1 MSNSSRAVAFAIVAV
16 MGTGSTIAG
25 GKHYPP
31 PPPNPP
37 PLPLEVVVTPTL
49 SSVTRAQTSL
59 TTFAQYTVSIRNPNT
74 WGLGLVQGQ
83 FTASTNVLPTGTGA
97 ASFFSSDNT
106 LCTIAPTSVTITCT
120 VPDLLPGASITPFTV
135 TVAAPPS
142 TTTPSGGQIDFT
154 YQGSARFNKDNDFDA
169 DDPVVSTPAATVSTA
184 LTDPNPTTVST
195 VLPQATGGTVYTGTE
210 GGAATCDQP
219 WVSITQ
225 VPKAAIVNLDLTT
238 LTAEKPICASGSC
251 EFFAALKIPGT
262 FGTTTS
268 PPSELLVIT
277 LRRDRCT
284 IEGRGI
290 IGKAL
295 QILDENVLYRGATT
309 AGVEDS
315 QYVKV
320 LPCRITGGPVAA
332 TATAPGRPC
341 VASRKVYTIFNL
353 PDVPNKWDYLGD
365 HEWTIWANDN
375 GKYANY

>member
-1 MSNSSRAVAFAIVAV
+1 MRNSNRAVLVAAIATAVA
-16 MGTGSTIAG
+16 STALAG
-25 GKHYPP
+25 GRTHKPP
-31 PPPNPP
+31 PPPA
-37 PLPLEVVVTPTL
+37 PLPLEVTVTATL
-49 SSVTRAQTSL
+49 ASVTRSQAGLNTY
-59 TTFAQYTVSIRNPNT
+59 AQYQISIRNPNT
-74 WGLGLVQGQ
+74 WGLGMIKGT
-83 FTASTNVLPTGTGA
+83 FTAWTNVLPTGTGTA
-97 ASFFSSDNT
+97 NFFSSDNAG
-106 LCTIAPTSVTITCT
+106 CTIALSSTTITCT

-142 TTTPSGGQIDFT
+142 TTTPSGGQIDLT

-169 DDPVVSTPAATVSTA
+169 DDPIVPTPPATVSTT
-184 LTDPNPTTVST
+184 LTDPNPTTVAT
-195 VLPQATGGTVYTGTE
+195 VLPDATGGTVYTGTE

-225 VPKAAIVNLDLTT
+225 VPKAATVNLDVTT

-268 PPSELLVIT
+268 PPSDLLVIT

-295 QILDENVLYRGATT
+295 QILDENVLYRGATS

-320 LPCRITGGPVAA
+320 PPCRITGGPVAA
-332 TATAPGRPC
+332 TSTAPGRPC